1 MRLSRILRLHRPA
14 WATVKHQ
21 FNKGM
26 ATTYGKVFA
35 FVVGVT
41 ALAMVAA
48 LIWPYNAAVR
58 FFGGYGLSCFLP
70 MLTVLQ
76 IRRWNRTLAHPAA
89 LIFTGAAVIAMIA
102 NLRYESFWNVLSTT
116 LLLCV
121 TFTVGATSDRLSFIY
136 KWKPPFDSI
145 GIVAAAIVLYL
156 IVYLAF
162 MFFAFGV
169 LMIILC
175 IVLMILIIRA
185 LFGGRRNSRWF

>member
-1 MRLSRILRLHRPA
+1 MRLSRILQLHRPA
-14 WATVKHQ
+14 WGSVKNHYR
-21 FNKGM
+21 NNIN
-26 ATTYGKVFA
+26 TTYGKVFA
-35 FVVGVT
+35 VVVGVT
-41 ALAMVAA
+41 ALAMAAA

-76 IRRWNRTLAHPAA
+76 IRRWNRTLAYPAA

-102 NLRYESFWNVLSTT
+102 NLRYDGFWNVLSTT

-121 TFTVGATSDRLSFIY
+121 TLMVGATSDRLSFIY
-136 KWKPPFDSI
+136 KWKPPFDSV

-185 LFGGRRNSRWF
+185 LFGGRGSSRWF